1 MKTKAARQATQRTTQ
16 RGLSLIEVAVVL
28 AVTAVLAGTAA
39 PSLADFIGT
48 RRLDAAAAQLATD
61 IQFVRTDA
69 VARNQPVRLSF
80 FNAAEG
86 SCYVI
91 HTGAA
96 ALCSCAASGPA
107 NCTGGAV
114 QLKTV
119 QLPARDK
126 VGVQANTGS
135 VLFDPLH
142 GTASP
147 TATVRLLGM
156 NGRTVHHIV
165 NVMGRVRSCSPL
177 NAMPG
182 YAAC

>member
-1 MKTKAARQATQRTTQ
+1 MKSSAKQQ
-16 RGLSLIEVAVVL
+16 GLSLIEATVTMAVAV
-28 AVTAVLAGTAA
+28 VLAGTAA
-39 PSLADFIGT
+39 PSLFDFIGT
-48 RRLDAAAAQLATD
+48 RRLEAAATQLASD

-80 FNAAEG
+80 FNSADG

-96 ALCSCAASGPA
+96 ASCSCAATGPA
-107 NCTGGAV
+107 TCTGSAM

-119 QLPARDK
+119 QLAVRDK
-126 VGVQANTGS
+126 VSVQANTGS

-147 TATVRLLGM
+147 TASLRVLGA
-156 NGRTVHHIV
+156 NGRAVHHIV

>member
-1 MKTKAARQATQRTTQ
+1 MKTNARQQ
-16 RGLSLIEVAVVL
+16 GLSLIEVTVTMAV
-28 AVTAVLAGTAA
+28 AVVLAGTAA
-39 PSLADFIGT
+39 PSLFDFIGT
-48 RRLDAAAAQLATD
+48 RRLEAAATQLASD

-80 FNAAEG
+80 FNSADG

-96 ALCSCAASGPA
+96 ASCSCAATGPA
-107 NCTGGAV
+107 TCTGSAM

-119 QLPARDK
+119 QLAVRDK
-126 VGVQANTGS
+126 VSVQANTGS

-147 TATVRLLGM
+147 TASLRVLGAT
-156 NGRTVHHIV
+156 GRAVHHIV

>member
-1 MKTKAARQATQRTTQ
+1 MKTSAKQQ
-16 RGLSLIEVAVVL
+16 GLSLIEVTVTMAV
-28 AVTAVLAGTAA
+28 AVVLAGTAA
-39 PSLADFIGT
+39 PSLFDFIGT
-48 RRLDAAAAQLATD
+48 RRLEAAATQLASD

-80 FNAAEG
+80 FNSADG

-96 ALCSCAASGPA
+96 ASCSCAATGPA
-107 NCTGGAV
+107 VCTGSAT

-119 QLPARDK
+119 QLAARER
-126 VGVQANTGS
+126 VSVQANTTT

-147 TATVRLLGM
+147 TATLRVLGA
-156 NGRTVHHIV
+156 NGRAVHHIV

>member
-1 MKTKAARQATQRTTQ
+1 MNTKQTQ

-39 PSLADFIGT
+39 PSIADFIDT
-48 RRLDAAAAQLATD
+48 RRLDVAATQLATD

-69 VARNQPVRLSF
+69 VARNQPLRLSFF

-96 ALCSCAASGPA
+96 ALCSCAATGPA
-107 NCTGGAV
+107 SCTGGAV

-119 QLPARDK
+119 QLPALQK
-126 VGVQANTGS
+126 VGVQANTAS

-147 TATVRLLGM
+147 TATVRVQGA
-156 NGRTVHHIV
+156 NGRAVHQVV

-177 NAMPG
+177 NTMPG

>member
-1 MKTKAARQATQRTTQ
+1 MKTNPANQATQQTTQ
-16 RGLSLIEVAVVL
+16 RGLSLIEVAIVL

-39 PSLADFIGT
+39 PSLAEFIGT
-48 RRLDAAAAQLATD
+48 RRLDAAATQLATD

-96 ALCSCAASGPA
+96 AQCNCAAAGPA
-107 NCTGGAV
+107 VCSGGAV

-119 QLPARDK
+119 QLPTRDR
-126 VGVQANTGS
+126 VSVQANAGS

-147 TATVRLLGM
+147 TATVRVLGA
-156 NGRTVHHIV
+156 NSRAVHHVV

-177 NAMPG
+177 NTMPG

>member
-1 MKTKAARQATQRTTQ
+1 MKTNAKQQ
-16 RGLSLIEVAVVL
+16 GLSLVEVTVAMAVAV
-28 AVTAVLAGTAA
+28 VLAGTAA
-39 PSLADFIGT
+39 PSLFDFIGT
-48 RRLDAAAAQLATD
+48 RRLEAAATQLASD
-61 IQFVRTDA
+61 IQFVRSDA

-80 FNAAEG
+80 FNSADG

-96 ALCSCAASGPA
+96 AQCSCAATGPA
-107 NCTGGAV
+107 VCTGGAL

-119 QLPARDK
+119 QLAARDR
-126 VGVQANTGS
+126 VSVQANTAS
-135 VLFDPLH
+135 LLVDPLH
-142 GTASP
+142 GTVSP
-147 TATVRLLGM
+147 TATLRVLGA
-156 NGRTVHHIV
+156 NGRAVHHVV

>member
-1 MKTKAARQATQRTTQ
+1 MKTNAKQQ
-16 RGLSLIEVAVVL
+16 GLSLVEVTVAMAVAV
-28 AVTAVLAGTAA
+28 VLAGTAA
-39 PSLADFIGT
+39 PSLFDFIGT
-48 RRLDAAAAQLATD
+48 RRLEAAATQLASD
-61 IQFVRTDA
+61 IQFVRSDA

-80 FNAAEG
+80 FNSADG

-96 ALCSCAASGPA
+96 AQCSCAATGPA
-107 NCTGGAV
+107 VCTGGAL

-119 QLPARDK
+119 QLAARER
-126 VGVQANTGS
+126 VSVQANTAS
-135 VLFDPLH
+135 LLVDPLH
-142 GTASP
+142 GTVSP
-147 TATVRLLGM
+147 TATLRVLGA
-156 NGRTVHHIV
+156 NGRAVHHVV

>member
-1 MKTKAARQATQRTTQ
+1 MKTNARQQ
-16 RGLSLIEVAVVL
+16 GLSLIEVTVTMAV
-28 AVTAVLAGTAA
+28 AVVLAGTAA
-39 PSLADFIGT
+39 PSLFDFIGT
-48 RRLDAAAAQLATD
+48 RRLEAAATQLASD

-80 FNAAEG
+80 FNSADG

-96 ALCSCAASGPA
+96 ASCSCAATGPA
-107 NCTGGAV
+107 TCTGSAM

-119 QLPARDK
+119 QLAVRDK
-126 VGVQANTGS
+126 VSVQANTGS

-147 TATVRLLGM
+147 TASLRVLGA
-156 NGRTVHHIV
+156 NGRAVHHIV

>member
-1 MKTKAARQATQRTTQ
+1 MKTNARQQ
-16 RGLSLIEVAVVL
+16 GFSLVEVTVAMAVAV
-28 AVTAVLAGTAA
+28 VLAGTAA
-39 PSLADFIGT
+39 PSLFDFIGT
-48 RRLDAAAAQLATD
+48 RRLEAAATQLASD
-61 IQFVRTDA
+61 IQFVRSDA

-80 FNAAEG
+80 FNSADG

-96 ALCSCAASGPA
+96 ASCSCAAAGPA
-107 NCTGGAV
+107 TCSGSAM

-119 QLPARDK
+119 QLAARER
-126 VGVQANTGS
+126 VSMQANTAS

-147 TATVRLLGM
+147 TVTVRVLGT
-156 NGRTVHHIV
+156 NGRAVHHVV

-177 NAMPG
+177 NTMTG

>member
-1 MKTKAARQATQRTTQ
+1 MKTSAKQQ
-16 RGLSLIEVAVVL
+16 GLSLIEVTVTMAV
-28 AVTAVLAGTAA
+28 AVVLAGTAA
-39 PSLADFIGT
+39 PSLFDFIGT
-48 RRLDAAAAQLATD
+48 RRLEAAATQLASD

-80 FNAAEG
+80 FNSADG

-96 ALCSCAASGPA
+96 ASCSCAATGPA
-107 NCTGGAV
+107 TCTGSAL

-119 QLPARDK
+119 QLAARDK
-126 VGVQANTGS
+126 VSVQANTGT

-147 TATVRLLGM
+147 TATLRVLGA
-156 NGRTVHHIV
+156 NGRAVHHIV